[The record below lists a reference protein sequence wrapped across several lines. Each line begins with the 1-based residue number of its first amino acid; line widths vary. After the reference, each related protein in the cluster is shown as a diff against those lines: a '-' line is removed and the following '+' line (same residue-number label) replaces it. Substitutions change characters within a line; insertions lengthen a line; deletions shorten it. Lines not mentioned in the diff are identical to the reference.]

1 MLSAIRKNSSFG
13 KKKGIKL
20 KIKLNT
26 ILGPL
31 TLIILV
37 GVYFF
42 TSKEGT
48 EEKQS
53 SLPKPSSVKEIKISQ
68 SPAERTSQET
78 PLEKG
83 PQKKTEGE
91 EEKKAS
97 PLAWDKAYEELLDIS
112 GVEKQ
117 VRNFDELLKRQLDM
131 DINEQDGQPWKKIM
145 AKNFKSKFILDEIRK
160 EFQNVP
166 SEELDRMLKSFDDPL
181 MKKIS
186 KLEEMATMS
195 DSQDQF
201 DEFARDFDKI
211 PDDPER
217 EKLIKEID
225 KYSGSTENTVNMVM
239 AMMKGA
245 QIGQNLELPVNE
257 RVEDKEIE
265 EAMLEIRPQIKEM
278 MANSMH
284 KTQQFALKGVPNHE
298 LGEYS
303 QQLQDSNVKSFQDRI
318 GKAITRSFSKMGE
331 NLGKDMAKYAVK
343 EEKSEKEP

>member
-1 MLSAIRKNSSFG
+1 M
-13 KKKGIKL
+13 

-42 TSKEGT
+42 TSKET
-48 EEKQS
+48 SEEKLS
-53 SLPKPSSVKEIKISQ
+53 PIPKQPSVKKIKVSQ
-68 SPAERTSQET
+68 IPSKEDSKET
-78 PLEKG
+78 PLEIA
-83 PQKKTEGE
+83 EGDTE
-91 EEKKAS
+91 EEKRPN
-97 PLAWDKAYEELLDIS
+97 PLAWDKSYEELLDIS

-117 VRNFDELLKRQLDM
+117 VKNFDELLKRQLDL
-131 DINEQDGQPWKKIM
+131 DINEKDGQPWKKIM

-166 SEELDRMLKSFDDPL
+166 SEELNRMLKSFDDPL

-201 DEFARDFDKI
+201 DEFAKDFDKI

-239 AMMKGA
+239 AMMKGS
-245 QIGQNLELPVNE
+245 QIGQNLELPVSE
-257 RVEDKEIE
+257 RVGNKEIE
-265 EAMLEIRPQIKEM
+265 DAMLEIRPQIKEM
-278 MANSMH
+278 
-284 KTQQFALKGVPNHE
+284 
-298 LGEYS
+298 
-303 QQLQDSNVKSFQDRI
+303 
-318 GKAITRSFSKMGE
+318 
-331 NLGKDMAKYAVK
+331 
-343 EEKSEKEP
+343 